1 MVFPHRVSN
10 FVKRNSLV
18 IFFVL
23 AFGISWLG
31 FFTGATLLF
40 PFGPSAAGVIL
51 VLLTYNP
58 EDQREFW
65 RRVIDFKRIST
76 GWYLLIILIS
86 PALIA
91 ASIIVD
97 RLLGG
102 SLPEANLL
110 GKIADQPLKLLPFVL
125 TSLVFGALSEELGW
139 RGYALAHVPNK
150 WGAIRSSLMIG
161 IIWWAWHLPLFTAPG
176 SAHEQ
181 RGWFTMMFW
190 LFLIDVI
197 SLSILLTWVYLHNRA
212 SILAAI
218 LLHFFYNFTLG
229 LVWPVSDRTQLF
241 ISILLILAAASLAWL
256 KPAGPVI
263 EREASAQA
271 DTATVSLPSRS
282 V

>member
-1 MVFPHRVSN
+1 MGLTHRVSN
-10 FVKRNSLV
+10 FVKCHSLV

-23 AFGISWLG
+23 AYGISWLG

-51 VLLTYNP
+51 VLLTYKRG
-58 EDQREFW
+58 DRREFW
-65 RRVIDFKRIST
+65 RRVIDYKRIST

-91 ASIIVD
+91 ASIILD

-102 SLPEANLL
+102 SLSETNLL
-110 GKIADQPLKLLPFVL
+110 GQIADQPLKLVPFVL

-150 WGAIRSSLMIG
+150 WGAIRSALVIG

-176 SAHEQ
+176 SAHNQ
-181 RGWFTMMFW
+181 RGWFTLMFW
-190 LFLIDVI
+190 LFLLDVL

-229 LVWPVSDRTQLF
+229 LVWPVNGRTQLI
-241 ISILLILAAASLAWL
+241 ISILLVLAVSSLAWL
-256 KPAGPVI
+256 SPPGPVI
-263 EREASAQA
+263 ERDGSDQA
-271 DTATVSLPSRS
+271 DTVTVTP
-282 V
+282 